1 MTELERA
8 RAHLREAQE
17 CLGSIRRSI
26 GSWGPNYRPGVP
38 NALRT
43 AECCVLAA
51 LSWLWEEQSRT
62 DGDYV
67 FPRRSGNPDLGFGLE

>member
-17 CLGSIRRSI
+17 YLGSIRRSM
-26 GSWGPNYRPGVP
+26 GTWGPNYRPGVP

-43 AECCVLAA
+43 AECCVFAA
-51 LSWLWEEQSRT
+51 LAWLWQEQEREKAAWIKEA
-62 DGDYV
+62 
-67 FPRRSGNPDLGFGLE
+67 LGLREN